1 MNGVKYDADKPRY
14 ELLPVGPIEE
24 TVKVLTAGA
33 KKYDDHNWRKVDRQR
48 PRYYA
53 AALRHI
59 FAWWRGETHDPE
71 TGLHHLAHAM
81 CCLIF
86 LMEGD
91 KSERD

>member
-1 MNGVKYDADKPRY
+1 MEGVKYDQDKPRY

-24 TVKVLTAGA
+24 TVKVLTCGA
-33 KKYDDHNWRKVDRQR
+33 KKYDDFNWAKVKPFR

-53 AALRHI
+53 AAIRHI
-59 FAWWRGETHDPE
+59 FAWWRGETNDPE

-86 LMEGD
+86 LMEGPSD
-91 KSERD
+91 GP

>member
-1 MNGVKYDADKPRY
+1 MEGMKFDQDKPRY

-33 KKYDDHNWRKVDRQR
+33 KKYEAWNWKKVVAEK
-48 PRYYA
+48 PERYYA

-59 FAWWRGETHDPE
+59 FAWWRGETQDPE

-86 LMEGD
+86 LMEGPG
-91 KSERD
+91 E